1 MLLRTV
7 DSKAKTLSMAK
18 HVHQMQTKWSERAE
32 RDHDQTYVG
41 KKKRKT
47 KIQSNVLKQHLYN
60 RHILELD
67 LIIYL

>member
-41 KKKRKT
+41 KKKT
-47 KIQSNVLKQHLYN
+47 KNENPVECAETTLIQSPY
-60 RHILELD
+60 IGT
-67 LIIYL
+67 